1 MFQRSIK
8 LVTYVCNTGPRS
20 FIDQQTKFRVV
31 NMTIRRFS
39 DNYCWYA
46 CSVATKMWFSFK
58 RVYSVWLIALRIK
71 YSNDVTSADLNH
83 QFHFFLWNYIKI
95 VFKCQLLLSVQH
107 TSTHRDALLIVS
119 RLLSLVAGIWK
130 FEIYLLQ
137 KYTYLPES
145 TNWGDST
152 YYFQGC
158 TYAFVFSTSSYKR
171 NLVNKDDQIS
181 TESLITIDN
190 CYFYSGTWHRHYV
203 LFPAGFRC

>member
-1 MFQRSIK
+1 MFVILALGHLSTSK
-8 LVTYVCNTGPRS
+8 PNFVLSTWLYGVSVTIIVDTHALLLQKCGSVLKAFIVFGWLLWELNILMTSHQLIWTIS
-20 FIDQQTKFRVV
+20 FT
-31 NMTIRRFS
+31 
-39 DNYCWYA
+39 
-46 CSVATKMWFSFK
+46 FSFETTLK
-58 RVYSVWLIALRIK
+58 SF
-71 YSNDVTSADLNH
+71 SNVSCYYQSN
-83 QFHFFLWNYIKI
+83 IR
-95 VFKCQLLLSVQH
+95 
-107 TSTHRDALLIVS
+107 STHRDALLIVS